1 MVKKLLL
8 FLLVVAVV
16 VLGYFQLRS
25 YRMSFTSAEGKLA
38 EIIRGDLTVPIEA
51 TGEILPARRIE
62 IKAEASGEVLEIKKR
77 PGDLVKKDEV
87 IFVLDEA
94 EEQRNLER
102 AENEVRAAEA
112 RLRRAQLQLKNTRD
126 IELVRADN
134 SITRLQ
140 KQLELAKFQNEKSK
154 DPKLGSSEE
163 ELLTREVALATT
175 EVDLSQ
181 AKVAR
186 VGVMLSIEIG
196 EQDVAAA
203 NATLESAKRT
213 EADAKERL
221 EKTQI
226 RSPIDGMIGEVPRQV
241 GEVIQGGKTTITG
254 GTLLATVIDV
264 SKRIVRAEVDEADIG
279 RVFKIAPSWAQP
291 GRDASVAAPTDWEAA
306 AQDIEM
312 LPVIHVDSFRE
323 EEFTGIIERI
333 NPEPR
338 KVQEAIYYYV
348 DVVIVSANREKLFN
362 GMRADVTFTSERVKD
377 ALLCPEE
384 AIFEDATGALGVRVP
399 DDSPGADP
407 ADTKFIPCKFNR
419 SNSVYSEVMSG
430 LTEGMKVYTKLPVS
444 TSSSRDK
451 KR

>member
-16 VLGYFQLRS
+16 VLGYFQLRD
-25 YRMSFTSAEGKLA
+25 YRMTFTSAEGKLA

-62 IKAEASGEVLEIKKR
+62 IKAEASGEVLKIEKR

-102 AENEVRAAEA
+102 ASNEVRAAEA
-112 RLRRAQLQLKNTRD
+112 RLRRAELQLKNTRD
-126 IELVRADN
+126 IEVVKADN
-134 SITRLQ
+134 NIKRLEE
-140 KQLELAKFQNEKSK
+140 QLKLARFQFDKAQEEKIGAS
-154 DPKLGSSEE
+154 DEE
-163 ELLTREVALATT
+163 KLTRSVTLATT
-175 EVDLSQ
+175 EVDLAQ
-181 AKVAR
+181 ARVAR
-186 VGVMLSIEIG
+186 DGVQLTIEIG

-203 NATLESAKRT
+203 RATVESARRT
-213 EADAKERL
+213 EDDAKERL

-264 SKRIVRAEVDEADIG
+264 RKRIVRAEVDEADIG
-279 RVFKIAPSWAQP
+279 RVFKIAPPWAQP
-291 GRDASVAAPTDWEAA
+291 GRDASVVVPADWEAA
-306 AQDIEM
+306 AKDVEM

-323 EEFTGIIERI
+323 EDFSGIIERI
-333 NPEPR
+333 NPEPK

-384 AIFEDATGALGVRVP
+384 AIFEDAGGALGVRVP

>member
-1 MVKKLLL
+1 MVKKLLI

-16 VLGYFQLRS
+16 VLGYFQLRD
-25 YRMSFTSAEGKLA
+25 YRMTFTSAEGKLA

-62 IKAEASGEVLEIKKR
+62 IKAEASGEVLEILKR

-94 EEQRNLER
+94 EEHRNLER
-102 AENEVRAAEA
+102 AQNEVHAAEA
-112 RLRRAQLQLKNTRD
+112 RLRRAELQLKNTQD
-126 IELVRADN
+126 IEVVRADN
-134 SITRLQ
+134 NIKRLE
-140 KQLELAKFQNEKSK
+140 KQLELAKFQSEKAQG
-154 DPKLGSSEE
+154 LAIGASEE
-163 ELLTREVALATT
+163 EKLTREVTLATT
-175 EVDLSQ
+175 EVDLAQ

-186 VGVMLSIEIG
+186 DGVMLTIEIG
-196 EQDVAAA
+196 KQDVAAA
-203 NATLESAKRT
+203 SATVESARRT
-213 EADAKERL
+213 EADAQERL

-264 SKRIVRAEVDEADIG
+264 RKRIVRAEVDEADIG
-279 RVFKIAPSWAQP
+279 RVFKIAPPWAQP
-291 GRDASVAAPTDWEAA
+291 GRDASIVPPADWEAA
-306 AQDIEM
+306 AKDVEM

-323 EEFTGIIERI
+323 EDFSGIIERI
-333 NPEPR
+333 NPEPK

-384 AIFEDATGALGVRVP
+384 AIFEDASGALGVRVP